1 MARRSRRAPLE
12 SSFANLIE
20 FAPDAT
26 IVVDPSGSI
35 VFVNAQTERVFGRR
49 RDELIGQPVE
59 VLIPERYRA
68 AHTGHRD
75 GYFAEPRI
83 RAMDTGLELLGLRS
97 DGTEFPVEISLA
109 PLETDVGL
117 RTMAAIRDVTD
128 RKRAEEERLQ
138 LASERGLRVQAERL
152 VKRLED
158 IQAVTDAALATLS
171 LDELLQELLER
182 IRTGVQADA
191 AAIMLLTPDGNALTV
206 RAVVGR
212 GASLTAEREIPIGEG
227 PAGRIAATGEA
238 VIIPDVRA
246 EAVVSPFVQEHM
258 RSMMGAPLLVEGR
271 AIGVVEVGTEKL
283 RAFTDE
289 HLEFLRLVGDRAAS
303 AIDRAQLLDQVQ
315 RYATDLEQRVAE
327 RTAELTET
335 NAELEAFAYSVSHDL
350 RAPLRAMHGFAQAL
364 LEDHAGEVDET
375 GKEYLGRIN
384 SAARRLDEL
393 IQDLL
398 VYSRLGTS
406 AVDLVPMDLAP
417 LVDEAMA
424 RAGPEFENGEVAVR
438 VEAELPRVIGHR
450 SILVQVVS
458 NLLENGAKFVEEG
471 TRPEIVVRAERTNG
485 RVRLWVEDNGIGI
498 APEHQERIFRVF
510 ERLHT
515 TDAYRG
521 TGIGLAL
528 VRKAMARMNGGAGV
542 ESEPGSGSRFW
553 IELAAEGP
561 G

>member
-1 MARRSRRAPLE
+1 VARRSRRAPLE

-206 RAVVGR
+206 RPSSDAGPLSPRSGR
-212 GASLTAEREIPIGEG
+212 Y
-227 PAGRIAATGEA
+227 
-238 VIIPDVRA
+238 
-246 EAVVSPFVQEHM
+246 
-258 RSMMGAPLLVEGR
+258 RSGR
-271 AIGVVEVGTEKL
+271 ARPDGSPPPGRPSSSRTSV
-283 RAFTDE
+283 R
-289 HLEFLRLVGDRAAS
+289 RPWS
-303 AIDRAQLLDQVQ
+303 ARSS
-315 RYATDLEQRVAE
+315 RSTC
-327 RTAELTET
+327 
-335 NAELEAFAYSVSHDL
+335 
-350 RAPLRAMHGFAQAL
+350 
-364 LEDHAGEVDET
+364 
-375 GKEYLGRIN
+375 
-384 SAARRLDEL
+384 AR
-393 IQDLL
+393 
-398 VYSRLGTS
+398 
-406 AVDLVPMDLAP
+406 
-417 LVDEAMA
+417 
-424 RAGPEFENGEVAVR
+424 
-438 VEAELPRVIGHR
+438 
-450 SILVQVVS
+450 
-458 NLLENGAKFVEEG
+458 
-471 TRPEIVVRAERTNG
+471 
-485 RVRLWVEDNGIGI
+485 
-498 APEHQERIFRVF
+498 
-510 ERLHT
+510 
-515 TDAYRG
+515 
-521 TGIGLAL
+521 
-528 VRKAMARMNGGAGV
+528 
-542 ESEPGSGSRFW
+542 
-553 IELAAEGP
+553 
-561 G
+561 

>member
-1 MARRSRRAPLE
+1 
-12 SSFANLIE
+12 
-20 FAPDAT
+20 
-26 IVVDPSGSI
+26 
-35 VFVNAQTERVFGRR
+35 
-49 RDELIGQPVE
+49 
-59 VLIPERYRA
+59 
-68 AHTGHRD
+68 
-75 GYFAEPRI
+75 
-83 RAMDTGLELLGLRS
+83 
-97 DGTEFPVEISLA
+97 
-109 PLETDVGL
+109 
-117 RTMAAIRDVTD
+117 
-128 RKRAEEERLQ
+128 
-138 LASERGLRVQAERL
+138 
-152 VKRLED
+152 
-158 IQAVTDAALATLS
+158 
-171 LDELLQELLER
+171 
-182 IRTGVQADA
+182 
-191 AAIMLLTPDGNALTV
+191 
-206 RAVVGR
+206 
-212 GASLTAEREIPIGEG
+212 
-227 PAGRIAATGEA
+227 
-238 VIIPDVRA
+238 
-246 EAVVSPFVQEHM
+246 
-258 RSMMGAPLLVEGR
+258 
-271 AIGVVEVGTEKL
+271 
-283 RAFTDE
+283 
-289 HLEFLRLVGDRAAS
+289 
-303 AIDRAQLLDQVQ
+303 
-315 RYATDLEQRVAE
+315 
-327 RTAELTET
+327 
-335 NAELEAFAYSVSHDL
+335 
-350 RAPLRAMHGFAQAL
+350 MHGFAQAL

-438 VEAELPRVIGHR
+438 VEA
-450 SILVQVVS
+450 ILVQVVS